1 MGKVSLHLVQ
11 NSKELS
17 TILNIQKKA
26 FKSLYIKYRD
36 TENSP
41 YKESIQDIK
50 RRFVMKNS
58 LYYFIKKDSSIV
70 GYIRI
75 LTTSNQTKARIS
87 PIAIL
92 PQFEN
97 RGFGKQTMYEIESLF
112 TSVKEWNLDTIK
124 QETKLLNFYLNLGYT
139 KLEKEEIIND
149 NMVISFFKKII

>member
-1 MGKVSLHLVQ
+1 MGKISLHLVQ
-11 NSKELS
+11 SIKELS

-36 TENSP
+36 TETSP
-41 YKESIQDIK
+41 YKESIQDIE
-50 RRFVMKNS
+50 RRFVMENS
-58 LYYFIKKDSSIV
+58 FYYFIKKDSSIV

-75 LTTSNQTKARIS
+75 VTTSNQTKARIS

-112 TSVKEWNLDTIK
+112 PSVKEWSLDTIK
-124 QETKLLNFYLNLGYT
+124 QETKLLNFYLSLGYT
-139 KLEKEEIIND
+139 KLEKEERIND
-149 NMVISFFKKII
+149 NMDISFFRKVI